1 MTGPFQADEK
11 TIRVFENDLCTK
23 LDDQHRSSQDK
34 LQNDSP
40 IPPTY
45 HDQNN
50 KMTGV
55 LVKP

>member
-11 TIRVFENDLCTK
+11 TIRVFENDLCTN

-45 HDQNN
+45 PD
-50 KMTGV
+50 
-55 LVKP
+55 